1 MPFDLIP
8 DFIPVIGH
16 FDDVIIVPTLVYLGL
31 RFIPPEL
38 VAEHRNELE
47 RVAREKAS

>member
-16 FDDVIIVPTLVYLGL
+16 LDDVIIVPVLAYLGL

-38 VAEHRNELE
+38 VAEHR
-47 RVAREKAS
+47 RQISTAARQ